1 MPTRAVRRVLAGILF
16 LALGAVAPQRIS
28 AEPLKIIYSDWPGWV
43 AWEIAREKK
52 WDKEAG
58 LDLEFMWMDYVAGLD
73 AFAAGQA
80 DGCSMT
86 NGDALVLGAKSG
98 KPSTAILIND
108 YSNGNDMVIGGPK
121 AASLKDLKGKKIGVE
136 VGFVDHLLLLK
147 ALESAGMTES
157 DVTLVNIPTNE
168 LPNALASG
176 AVDAISAW
184 QPNSGKALEIVP
196 GSKKVYSSADTP
208 GIIYDLLYVSAESL
222 ATRRAEWAKVVKL
235 WYRVVAYM
243 KDPANKTEMLKIL
256 AARVQL
262 APATYEP
269 LLGGTYI
276 LSLDEA
282 LGVWAGGKD
291 KGLKSLAGSD
301 AVVDAFNVKYKIYEK
316 PEAKPSYHDASL
328 TKALKP

>member
-1 MPTRAVRRVLAGILF
+1 MLRRALAGVLF
-16 LALGAVAPQRIS
+16 LALAAVAPERGS

-43 AWEIAREKK
+43 AWEIARQKK

-58 LDLEFMWMDYVAGLD
+58 LELEFLWMDYVAGMD

-80 DGCSMT
+80 DAVSMT
-86 NGDALVLGAKSG
+86 NGDALVVGAKSG

-121 AASLKDLKGKKIGVE
+121 IGKLADLKGKKVGVE
-136 VGFVDHLLLLK
+136 VGFVSHLLLLK
-147 ALESAGMTES
+147 ALESAGLKES

-168 LPNALASG
+168 TPNALASG

-196 GSKKVYSSADTP
+196 GSKKLYSSADTP
-208 GIIYDLLYVSAESL
+208 GIIYDLLYVSQESL
-222 ATRRAEWAKVVKL
+222 GARRADWGKVVKL
-235 WYRVVAYM
+235 WYRVVEYLRN
-243 KDPANKTEMLKIL
+243 PANKAEMLKIL

-262 APATYEP
+262 EPAQYEP

-276 LSLDEA
+276 LGLDEA
-282 LGVWAGGKD
+282 LAVWNGGKD
-291 KGLKSLAGSD
+291 AGLKSLAGSD
-301 AVVDAFNVKYKIYEK
+301 AVVDAFNVKYAIYEK

-328 TKALKP
+328 TKALRP